1 VASVAGQPGQMLE
14 IKDSRDIIRVFLICY
29 ILYCV
34 KIWQESGIVKNSLRR
49 KVTDVKMVK
58 V

>member
-1 VASVAGQPGQMLE
+1 MLE